1 MFTKLCAIILT
12 VVIGLLWAAQAERD
26 KPLFTE
32 VTAARGLPQTEASW
46 PPGTHALPEVI
57 GSGVALFD
65 YNNDGAL
72 DVLHIRFPPPG
83 QADSPAPNQLFQQQP
98 DGTFV
103 DVTEVAGIGHEGYGQ
118 GVAIGDV
125 DNDGDADVYVTNYGA
140 DVFYRNNGDGTFA
153 LKEVGLSNEAWGTS
167 ATFGD
172 YDRDGDLDLYVANYV
187 QFDPKMVC
195 RGKHSAP
202 DYCNPQ
208 VFEPAMDRL
217 FQNNGDGSFTD
228 VTEQAGIAAM
238 PGRGLGVVCLDL
250 TGDGWAD
257 FFVANDGE
265 ANQLWVNQTDG
276 TFAEEAIL
284 HGLAFNAY
292 GQPEGSMGIAVGDV
306 NGDTLPDL
314 FATHLSGETNTL
326 YITSTYSVFVDMT
339 EIAGFAGRDLRW
351 TGFGCGFLDFDNDT
365 DLDIALVNGR
375 VKRGEILD
383 GADVGEFWNFY
394 AEPNLLFQN
403 SNRFPSRMLCSENSQ
418 KEGTSSE
425 NQLLTAHFTDV
436 SSRAPDFTE
445 RVEVSRGMAF
455 GDIDTDGDI
464 DMVVSSLDNQLRLFR
479 NDAPPPQHHWLFV
492 QAITRNRDALGA
504 QVTLRTESRT
514 LTGYVLS
521 GTSYLSSSEPS
532 VHFGLGTI
540 DEIQAIEVHWQD
552 GSRERFPGTTANR
565 RGKGLSREGGTF
577 LKRFIVFFLFLLIH
591 AHGFA
596 GDDIDIPQ
604 PADLDLVE
612 EKLLLEAIENAREAV
627 RNSPDDAD
635 VWGYLGARLSHPRLG
650 STSDT
655 LLSPSEST
663 RA

>member
-1 MFTKLCAIILT
+1 MFTKLYAIIFILLS
-12 VVIGLLWAAQAERD
+12 GLLSAARAETD

-32 VTAARGLPQTEASW
+32 VTAALGLPQMEASW
-46 PPGTHALPEVI
+46 SPGTHALPEVI

-83 QADSPAPNQLFQQQP
+83 KADAPAPNQLFQQQP
-98 DGTFV
+98 DGTYV
-103 DVTEVAGIGHEGYGQ
+103 DVTKAAGIGHEGYGQ

-125 DNDGDADVYVTNYGA
+125 DNDGDVDVYVTNYRVS

-187 QFDPKMVC
+187 QFDPEMVC
-195 RGKHSAP
+195 RGKHSAI
-202 DYCNPQ
+202 DYCNPK
-208 VFEPAMDRL
+208 VFEPATDRL

-228 VTEQAGIAAM
+228 VTEPAGIAAVS
-238 PGRGLGVVCLDL
+238 GRGLGVVCLDL

-265 ANQLWVNQTDG
+265 ANHLWVNQTDG

-292 GQPEGSMGIAVGDV
+292 GQPEGSMGIAVGDI
-306 NGDTLPDL
+306 NGDTFPDL

-326 YITSTYSVFVDMT
+326 YIASNHSVFTDMT

-351 TGFGCGFLDFDNDT
+351 TGFGCGFLDFDNDA

-383 GADVGEFWNFY
+383 GAAVGAFWNFY
-394 AEPNLLFQN
+394 AEPNLLFRN
-403 SNRFPSRMLCSENSQ
+403 SNQQSGVSSQQ

-455 GDIDTDGDI
+455 GDIDSDGDI
-464 DMVVSSLDNQLRLFR
+464 DMVVSSLDNRLRVFR
-479 NDAPPPQHHWLFV
+479 NDAPPPQHHYLFV

-514 LTGYVLS
+514 LTGYVLPGS
-521 GTSYLSSSEPS
+521 SYLSSSEPI

-540 DEIQAIEVHWQD
+540 DAVQAIEVRWPD
-552 GSRERFPGTTANR
+552 GSREKFPGASANQR
-565 RGKGLSREGGTF
+565 VTVYQGKGVSL
-577 LKRFIVFFLFLLIH
+577 
-591 AHGFA
+591 
-596 GDDIDIPQ
+596 
-604 PADLDLVE
+604 
-612 EKLLLEAIENAREAV
+612 
-627 RNSPDDAD
+627 
-635 VWGYLGARLSHPRLG
+635 
-650 STSDT
+650 
-655 LLSPSEST
+655 
-663 RA
+663 

>member
-1 MFTKLCAIILT
+1 MLTKPSIIILT
-12 VVIGLLWAAQAERD
+12 VVMGFLWTAHAETD

-32 VTAARGLPQTEASW
+32 VTAALGFPQTQTSW
-46 PPGTHALPEVI
+46 SVGTHALPEVI

-72 DVLHIRFPPPG
+72 DVLHIRFPPPDVEASLVG
-83 QADSPAPNQLFQQQP
+83 APAPNRLFQQQP

-103 DVTEVAGIGHEGYGQ
+103 DVTAASGIGHDGYGQ

-125 DNDGDADVYVTNYGA
+125 DNDGDVDVYVTNYGA
-140 DVFYRNNGDGTFA
+140 DVFYRNSGDGTFA
-153 LKEVGLSNEAWGTS
+153 SEDVGISNEDWGTS

-187 QFDPKMVC
+187 QFDAAAVC
-195 RGKHSAP
+195 RGKHGAP
-202 DYCNPQ
+202 DYCNPK
-208 VFEPAMDRL
+208 VFEAATDRL
-217 FQNNGDGSFTD
+217 FRNDGNGTFTD

-265 ANQLWVNQTDG
+265 ANHLWVNQTDG

-284 HGLAFNAY
+284 HGLAFNTY

-326 YITSTYSVFVDMT
+326 YIASNHFVFTDMT
-339 EIAGFAGRDLRW
+339 EIAGFVGRDLPF

-365 DLDIALVNGR
+365 YLDIALVNGR

-403 SNRFPSRMLCSENSQ
+403 RHQPSVSVRNRQQSE
-418 KEGTSSE
+418 ETSSVSLNRE
-425 NQLLTAHFTDV
+425 FPTAHFRDV
-436 SSRAPDFTE
+436 SSRAPDFTAH
-445 RVEVSRGMAF
+445 VEVSRGMAF
-455 GDIDTDGDI
+455 GDIDRDGDV
-464 DMVVSSLDNQLRLFR
+464 DMVVSSLDNRLRVFR
-479 NDAPPPQHHWLFV
+479 NDAPPSQHHWLFV
-492 QAITRNRDALGA
+492 RAITQNRDALGA
-504 QVTLRTESRT
+504 QVTLRTESRA
-514 LTGYVLS
+514 LTGYVLP
-521 GTSYLSSSEPS
+521 GTSYLSSSDPS

-540 DEIQAIEVHWQD
+540 DEIQAIEVRWQD
-552 GSRERFPGTTANR
+552 GSREKFPGTAANR
-565 RGKGLSREGGTF
+565 RVKVYQGKGVPF
-577 LKRFIVFFLFLLIH
+577 
-591 AHGFA
+591 
-596 GDDIDIPQ
+596 
-604 PADLDLVE
+604 
-612 EKLLLEAIENAREAV
+612 
-627 RNSPDDAD
+627 
-635 VWGYLGARLSHPRLG
+635 
-650 STSDT
+650 
-655 LLSPSEST
+655 
-663 RA
+663 

>member
-1 MFTKLCAIILT
+1 MFIKLCTITLTAII
-12 VVIGLLWAAQAERD
+12 GFLWTAHAETD

-32 VTAARGLPQTEASW
+32 VTTELGFPQTEASW
-46 PPGTHALPEVI
+46 AAGTHALPEVI

-83 QADSPAPNQLFQQQP
+83 KADPPAPNQLFQQQP

-103 DVTEVAGIGHEGYGQ
+103 DVTKTAGIGHKGYGQ

-153 LKEVGLSNEAWGTS
+153 LKAIGLSNEAWGTS

-187 QFDPKMVC
+187 QFDPEMVC
-195 RGKHSAP
+195 RGKHSAI

-208 VFEPAMDRL
+208 VFEPATDRL
-217 FQNNGDGSFTD
+217 FRNNGDGSFTD
-228 VTEQAGIAAM
+228 VTEQAGIAAIS
-238 PGRGLGVVCLDL
+238 GRGLGAVCLDL

-265 ANQLWVNQTDG
+265 ANYLWVNQTDG

-326 YITSTYSVFVDMT
+326 YIATNHSVFTDMT
-339 EIAGFAGRDLRW
+339 EIAGFAGRDLPF
-351 TGFGCGFLDFDNDT
+351 TGFGCGFLDFDNDAY
-365 DLDIALVNGR
+365 LDIALVNGK

-383 GADVGEFWNFY
+383 GAAVGAFWNFY

-403 SNRFPSRMLCSENSQ
+403 SSQQSAISNQQEN
-418 KEGTSSE
+418 
-425 NQLLTAHFTDV
+425 LLTESRKPTTDSHFTDV

-455 GDIDTDGDI
+455 GDIDRDGDVDI
-464 DMVVSSLDNQLRLFR
+464 VVSSLDNRLRIFR

-492 QAITRNRDALGA
+492 QAITQNRDALGA
-504 QVTLRTESRT
+504 RVTLQTESRT

-521 GTSYLSSSEPS
+521 GTSYLSSSEPI

-540 DEIQAIEVHWQD
+540 NKIQAIDVHWQD
-552 GSRERFPGTTANR
+552 GSRETFPGTTANQHVKVYQ
-565 RGKGLSREGGTF
+565 GKGVPF
-577 LKRFIVFFLFLLIH
+577 
-591 AHGFA
+591 
-596 GDDIDIPQ
+596 
-604 PADLDLVE
+604 
-612 EKLLLEAIENAREAV
+612 
-627 RNSPDDAD
+627 
-635 VWGYLGARLSHPRLG
+635 
-650 STSDT
+650 
-655 LLSPSEST
+655 
-663 RA
+663 

>member
-12 VVIGLLWAAQAERD
+12 VVIGFLWGAQAETD

-32 VTAARGLPQTEASW
+32 VTAALGLPRAEVSW
-46 PPGTHALPEVI
+46 TAGTHALPEVI
-57 GSGVALFD
+57 GSGVALLD

-83 QADSPAPNQLFQQQP
+83 KEDSPAPNQLFQQQP

-103 DVTEVAGIGHEGYGQ
+103 DVTETAGIGHEGYGQ

-125 DNDGDADVYVTNYGA
+125 DNDGDVDVYVTNYGP
-140 DVFYRNNGDGTFA
+140 DVFYRNNGDGTFVLEDA
-153 LKEVGLSNEAWGTS
+153 GLSNEAWGTS

-187 QFDPKMVC
+187 QFDPETVC

-208 VFEPAMDRL
+208 VFEPATDRL

-306 NGDTLPDL
+306 NGDTHPDL

-326 YITSTYSVFVDMT
+326 YIASIPSVFTDMT
-339 EIAGFAGRDLRW
+339 EMAGFAGRDLRF
-351 TGFGCGFLDFDNDT
+351 TGFGCGFLDFDNDAY
-365 DLDIALVNGR
+365 LDIALVNGR
-375 VKRGEILD
+375 VKREEILD

-403 SNRFPSRMLCSENSQ
+403 SNQQSAVVEARLPRPHGLGNPTPTTA
-418 KEGTSSE
+418 EGTV
-425 NQLLTAHFTDV
+425 HFSDV

-455 GDIDTDGDI
+455 GDIDRDGDI
-464 DMVVSSLDNQLRLFR
+464 DMVVSSVDNRLRLFR

-492 QAITRNRDALGA
+492 QAITQNRDAIGA
-504 QVTLRTESRT
+504 RVTLQTESRT
-514 LTGYVLS
+514 LTGYVLP
-521 GTSYLSSSEPS
+521 GTSYLSSSEPV
-532 VHFGLGTI
+532 VHFGLGTV
-540 DEIQAIEVHWQD
+540 DKIQAIEVYWQD
-552 GSRERFPGTTANR
+552 GTREKFPGTTANR
-565 RGKGLSREGGTF
+565 RVKVYQGKG
-577 LKRFIVFFLFLLIH
+577 
-591 AHGFA
+591 
-596 GDDIDIPQ
+596 
-604 PADLDLVE
+604 
-612 EKLLLEAIENAREAV
+612 
-627 RNSPDDAD
+627 
-635 VWGYLGARLSHPRLG
+635 
-650 STSDT
+650 
-655 LLSPSEST
+655 
-663 RA
+663 RAF